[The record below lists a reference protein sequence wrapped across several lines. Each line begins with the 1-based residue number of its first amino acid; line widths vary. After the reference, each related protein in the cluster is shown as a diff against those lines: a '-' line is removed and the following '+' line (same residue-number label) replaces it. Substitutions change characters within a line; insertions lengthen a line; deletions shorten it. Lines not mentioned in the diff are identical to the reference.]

1 LPKLLLCRPSAGN
14 FITNTAA
21 LLLHYMSDPKPPK
34 ITDRLSPAPDGEV
47 TQLLLR
53 WRTGD
58 KAALD
63 ALLPLVYDELRSLA
77 RRHMNRERSSH
88 TLQRTALVHE
98 AFLRIVDQKQ
108 ADWECRAEFFGL
120 ASQVM
125 RNILVDH
132 ARRRSAA
139 KRGTHAEHVD
149 IESLLRMDEVATS
162 IGYTSDDALRQAS
175 DNIDFEAIDNAVKR
189 LEAQDPQQGK
199 LVELRFF
206 GGLSIQESAE
216 VMRVSAATLKR
227 EWAVARAWLQR
238 ELGSGAGV

>member
-1 LPKLLLCRPSAGN
+1 LLKLLLCHPAAG
-14 FITNTAA
+14 TLLTTTAA

-34 ITDRLSPAPDGEV
+34 ITDPLSHAPDGAV

-53 WRTGD
+53 WRAGD

-108 ADWECRAEFFGL
+108 VDWECRAEFFGL

-162 IGYTSDDALRQAS
+162 IGYAGDDALRQPS

-206 GGLSIQESAE
+206 GGLSIQEAAE

-238 ELGSGAGV
+238 ELASGGGT

>member
-1 LPKLLLCRPSAGN
+1 
-14 FITNTAA
+14 
-21 LLLHYMSDPKPPK
+21 MSDPKPPK

-238 ELGSGAGV
+238 ELGNGAGV